1 MAAPCP
7 PGTFRNPI
15 SSRCVKLTGRRAREL
30 YEGGYVDYGAMAAA
44 AAPFQAYRQEPLYRP
59 AQQARAETRRQ
70 GRPIDIAAAFGGRG
84 SISSNA
90 NRTRRRYQP
99 AYAIPGRQPAAPRID
114 PRAQPCP
121 STRQVR
127 NPITG
132 RCVVVGGRAFKQAGI
147 APVLAQPPPQPR
159 VLRPAEVA
167 RRTESNAPADLPVH
181 ASAVAPLA
189 DRPTILGWAA
199 GNCKEQRDAITGI
212 PFRNMDA
219 ENLQQL
225 VRLHTRACTLATPL
239 NAKVAA
245 EHRDGKIATIPGQSD
260 TQMVL
265 ADFKALR
272 DAMRRTNPAYKLP
285 GRRHQPPPPTW
296 KLYVGR
302 DARSGPDYMSVMYV
316 DSTKG
321 RATGMGMEY
330 PPEAVR
336 VDLGFIPNRQIAGA
350 LCEPA
355 LITETLQRLADS
367 NRLLEP
373 VAGGWKPIAGFPFT
387 KQYWTRET
395 ANRLSNLCRQLIRA
409 LTSPI

>member
-7 PGTFRNPI
+7 PGSFRNPI

-30 YEGGYVDYGAMAAA
+30 YDGGYVDYGAMAAA
-44 AAPFQAYRQEPLYRP
+44 AVQQQQPYRP
-59 AQQARAETRRQ
+59 VQARAETRRQ
-70 GRPIDIAAAFGGRG
+70 QRPIDIAAAFGGRG
-84 SISSNA
+84 SISSN
-90 NRTRRRYQP
+90 NTRRRQQQQP
-99 AYAIPGRQPAAPRID
+99 FEVAPLRQPAAPRID

-147 APVLAQPPPQPR
+147 APVLAPPIPH
-159 VLRPAEVA
+159 LRALKPAEAA
-167 RRTESNAPADLPVH
+167 RRTESGDRPDLPLH
-181 ASAVAPLA
+181 AAAVAPLA
-189 DRPTILGWAA
+189 DRATILGWAT

-225 VRLHTRACTLATPL
+225 VRLHTRACTLAAPL

-245 EHRDGKIATIPGQSD
+245 EHRDGKIATIPGQPD

-265 ADFKALR
+265 PDFKALR

-296 KLYVGR
+296 KLYVSR
-302 DARSGPDYMSVMYV
+302 DARSGPDYMTVMYV

-321 RATGMGMEY
+321 RATPTGMEY

-336 VDLGFIPNRQIAGA
+336 VDLGFIPTKQVTGA

-355 LITETLQRLADS
+355 LIVETLQRLGDA

-373 VAGGWKPIAGFPFT
+373 VAGGWKPVAGFPFT

-395 ANRLSNLCRQLIRA
+395 ATRLSNLCRLLIRA